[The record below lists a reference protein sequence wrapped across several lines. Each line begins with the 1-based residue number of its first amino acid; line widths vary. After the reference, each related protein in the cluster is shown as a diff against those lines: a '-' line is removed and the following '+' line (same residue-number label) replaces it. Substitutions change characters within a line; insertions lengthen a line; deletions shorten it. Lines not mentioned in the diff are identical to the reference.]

1 MKLQLRASE
10 SWHCRWGDARVPAWT
25 PPAAGSLGS
34 CDSKGLFQ
42 MCRRVQMRPSFTGS
56 CFLSSSQI
64 AFEGQPVGRGS
75 GCTPAHAGLG
85 ALLPGPWLLSALGR
99 GLAPCQR
106 GAQARRREAGG
117 SGDVEP
123 VWAGTAVLGSTGA
136 PNKLLSIA
144 LLSLG
149 VGEASGCW
157 SGPLALSS
165 CVGSRPPAC
174 GPPGSPVPQARPP
187 HVNPECRGGGWAW
200 GLLPCGRGPAGLEVL
215 GGDQRAGT
223 AHLCCLGMA
232 QRGLCSIPTPR
243 GSLEGAGQAVV
254 SAGDVCSCVLV

>member
-1 MKLQLRASE
+1 MRA
-10 SWHCRWGDARVPAWT
+10 WG
-25 PPAAGSLGS
+25 
-34 CDSKGLFQ
+34 
-42 MCRRVQMRPSFTGS
+42 PSFLGPG
-56 CFLSSSQI
+56 CCQPWGGGWHP
-64 AFEGQPVGRGS
+64 AREGLKQGEGR
-75 GCTPAHAGLG
+75 PE
-85 ALLPGPWLLSALGR
+85 GP
-99 GLAPCQR
+99 
-106 GAQARRREAGG
+106 
-117 SGDVEP
+117 GDVEP

-149 VGEASGCW
+149 VGEAAGCW

-165 CVGSRPPAC
+165 CVGSRPPAY